1 MTSLQI
7 NPQSLADHLFAS
19 TADGLALYS
28 PNGVWMQVNEAWYRL
43 CGYSP
48 EELARLTL
56 KDLVHPD
63 DWKDARPEAPLP
75 DSYLQKVRF
84 FHKSKREIPVLL
96 TISRLTGNSPETS
109 QCYVLQASE
118 LSPVQD
124 DVQTWNRIKRQYR
137 LMSEHSRDILYHTAP
152 DGTILDCAPTI
163 RRILGYSPD
172 ELIGNTEDVLY
183 CFPSGLQTE
192 QSDSAVN
199 EEYARQ
205 VKLLHKDGRHIWFDL
220 TVKTII
226 GDNGEE
232 LILKIGQEISD
243 RKKNEQFIAEAQ
255 RIALMG
261 SWEWDISSNEILF
274 SDQFFRVSGIDPA
287 SAAVHGILSL
297 VSEDFHP
304 VFKEELD
311 KALVNKELSF
321 EYRRRKETGED
332 IYLHIRGL
340 VTYSDQGIP
349 LKINGTI
356 QDITDRK
363 LVERKLQET
372 VERYTSLKKY
382 NHDAVFSLDLE
393 GKILNTNLMAQE
405 MTGYAVHEMIGVC
418 FTKLFGTEDITDI
431 LEASLKDTSADK
443 HIDKITDK
451 YGNTVEVLTT
461 IAPII
466 ISEANVGY
474 YIIAKDI
481 REQKKLM
488 IEKESAE
495 ATNKAKGEFL
505 AMMSHEIRTPM
516 NAVIGMTD
524 LLLETTSFNSEQ
536 REYLNI
542 IRKSGDTLLG
552 IINDILDFSKIE
564 SGVTE
569 LVEEP
574 FDLRTCILESVDL
587 LTPKA
592 IEKNLEM
599 ICAMSQNMP
608 STLLGD
614 AKRLKQVLI
623 NLIGNAVKF
632 TSTGNITVSVKK
644 QAQSQGTVDLLFQIK
659 DTGIGI
665 PKEKAD
671 KLFQPFY
678 QLDNFMTRET
688 EGTGLGLAICKKL
701 VQLMGGDIWIEQ
713 SDEPGAHFLFNV
725 VLKEAV
731 REAVPLPKDKTAAEK
746 ASGHSLKIL
755 VAEDNRINQLVLVK
769 MLTNQGHTV
778 RVVDNGSEVVEAA
791 LTERYDIVFMDVHM
805 PEINGLDAAR
815 MIKEALRPEE
825 YPIIVAVTA
834 NALKGDREKCLAA
847 GMDDYISKPIFSRT
861 VNETIQKFF
870 SFQQA

>member
-7 NPQSLADHLFAS
+7 NPQSLVDHLFAY
-19 TADGLALYS
+19 TTDGLALYS
-28 PNGVWMQVNEAWYRL
+28 RNGVWMQVNEPWCRL

-48 EELARLTL
+48 EELARIAL

-63 DWKDARPEAPLP
+63 DWKDEWPEAPAT
-75 DSYLQKVRF
+75 DSDVQKVRL

-96 TISRLTGNSPETS
+96 TISRLIGNSSETTE
-109 QCYVLQASE
+109 CYVLQASE

-124 DVQTWNRIKRQYR
+124 DVQTWNRIKQQYR
-137 LMSEHSRDILYHTAP
+137 LMSEHSRDLFYHTAP
-152 DGTILDCAPTI
+152 DGTILDCAPSI

-172 ELIGNTEDVLY
+172 ELIGITEDVLY
-183 CFPSGLQTE
+183 SFPPSLQTQ
-192 QSDSAVN
+192 QSVSAVN
-199 EEYARQ
+199 EECARQ
-205 VKLLHKDGRHIWFDL
+205 VKLLHKDGHHIWFDL

-232 LILKIGQEISD
+232 LSLKIGQEISD

-274 SDQFFRVSGIDPA
+274 SDQFFLVSGIDPE
-287 SAAVHGILSL
+287 STAVHGILSL
-297 VSEDFHP
+297 VSEDLHP
-304 VFKEELD
+304 AFKEELD
-311 KALVNKELSF
+311 KALVDKELSF
-321 EYRRRKETGED
+321 EYRSRKEAGAD
-332 IYLHIRGL
+332 KYLHIRGL

-405 MTGYAVHEMIGVC
+405 MTGYAVHEMIGAC
-418 FTKLFGTEDITDI
+418 FTELLGTEEITDI
-431 LEASLKDTSADK
+431 LEASLKDNSAEK
-443 HIDKITDK
+443 RIDKITDK

-524 LLLETTSFNSEQ
+524 LLLETTSLSSEQ

-542 IRKSGDTLLG
+542 IRKSGDTLLV

-574 FDLRTCILESVDL
+574 FDIRTCILESVDL

-599 ICAMSQNMP
+599 TCALSQNMP

-632 TSTGNITVSVKK
+632 TSAGNIMVSVKK
-644 QAQSQGTVDLLFQIK
+644 QAHSQGTVELLFQVK

-701 VQLMGGDIWIEQ
+701 VQLMGGDIWVEQ
-713 SDEPGAHFLFNV
+713 PEEPGAHFLFTV
-725 VLKEAV
+725 VLKEAA
-731 REAVPLPKDKTAAEK
+731 REAVPFPKDKTAAEK
-746 ASGHSLKIL
+746 AYGHSLKIL

-791 LTERYDIVFMDVHM
+791 LTERYDLVFMDVHM